1 MTWTELTLD
10 WTVLIERMKCRFP
23 RIDDSAMSLCHQDRT
38 RFELYLA
45 RLHNI
50 TQTEVREEIED
61 FLYVETLAR
70 EASSPM

>member
-1 MTWTELTLD
+1 
-10 WTVLIERMKCRFP
+10 
-23 RIDDSAMSLCHQDRT
+23 MSLCHQDRT